1 MKNLF
6 YTAFICFLLLFCAC
20 SQNNS
25 KKEYGF
31 SYDHNNVVSI
41 NPNDSTPYI
50 LELSFG
56 SILIK
61 SDSLSGKVSR
71 NILSFINN
79 AEQINQVA
87 LLALKSNNSIPL
99 TLKIGE
105 SLDTTFNL
113 RLKPIPIDS
122 AKLNI
127 SGNCA
132 QLISVSNKF
141 ANVESLKRWLFQN
154 KQHLNEVEFQ
164 KFSGLVRAITIQ
176 DASKLSVLGEVPVVK
191 NLPAYKVTG
200 SIAGDYFG
208 LLACSSE
215 NQIEKFVEECIAKDF
230 NLVNSNLEDEL
241 QCYKIGNPN
250 GFQVI
255 CLIAINK
262 DWTYQAYPLGA
273 IMIDNIPPIILN
285 KTPINSDEDY
295 DNLLKNYNLN
305 LSNVVVNNGQYT
317 ILIPDKLPK
326 IAGGVKI
333 NIGQFEGS
341 MYALSIPFTA
351 TFSPDIKTII
361 IKEPQ
366 RENIVATIDLS
377 DKSESH
383 SFRATFRSLEY
394 GDNYIPITFIDNNG
408 NVASFNLKQ
417 GVSKVEDKS
426 NNINI
431 DNNVNVW

>member
-1 MKNLF
+1 M
-6 YTAFICFLLLFCAC
+6 FCAC

-132 QLISVSNKF
+132 
-141 ANVESLKRWLFQN
+141 
-154 KQHLNEVEFQ
+154 
-164 KFSGLVRAITIQ
+164 
-176 DASKLSVLGEVPVVK
+176 
-191 NLPAYKVTG
+191 
-200 SIAGDYFG
+200 
-208 LLACSSE
+208 
-215 NQIEKFVEECIAKDF
+215 
-230 NLVNSNLEDEL
+230 
-241 QCYKIGNPN
+241 
-250 GFQVI
+250 
-255 CLIAINK
+255 
-262 DWTYQAYPLGA
+262 
-273 IMIDNIPPIILN
+273 
-285 KTPINSDEDY
+285 
-295 DNLLKNYNLN
+295 
-305 LSNVVVNNGQYT
+305 
-317 ILIPDKLPK
+317 
-326 IAGGVKI
+326 
-333 NIGQFEGS
+333 
-341 MYALSIPFTA
+341 
-351 TFSPDIKTII
+351 
-361 IKEPQ
+361 
-366 RENIVATIDLS
+366 
-377 DKSESH
+377 
-383 SFRATFRSLEY
+383 
-394 GDNYIPITFIDNNG
+394 
-408 NVASFNLKQ
+408 
-417 GVSKVEDKS
+417 
-426 NNINI
+426 
-431 DNNVNVW
+431 